1 MIYDMPLSNFHI
13 LRYTFAKAIQ
23 ALFKP
28 IALKANREPASMRDL
43 EILWVKNNHLI
54 VAHANNL
61 QGFPSINSSRKLS
74 FILRGNYLSTK
85 IIQKLSKTSPINILK
100 RSCDQKE
107 RLPFIIEPLSYMTL
121 KAAESLR
128 DRIFENDLKKI
139 EKNLLL
145 ASLDPKRYKR
155 IYEKNGV
162 LGLSYWVA
170 RDKISKQVIGLT
182 GIYTEEDGETCWL
195 GWFCIDEA
203 YRGKNFGKK
212 LLEFSIQQARKM
224 EKKYLHIH
232 TYNASRFKKAIT
244 LYERMFFY
252 RYAIEGKNLYY
263 KLSLQGRNYHTKLLE
278 LFTKDELEKLVDESM
293 LDGKN
298 IDVIFISGDTIVAEI
313 FVDYRENTAK
323 IAVLE
328 DSGLGYNKI
337 LPKDEFLK
345 IYNESKENPP
355 QILEV
360 DRKQKIY

>member
-1 MIYDMPLSNFHI
+1 MLLKGFNLGGWLMMEGYILGGPNIAFRVFRKKFSRLYGKKELDNF
-13 LRYTFAKAIQ
+13 L
-23 ALFKP
+23 
-28 IALKANREPASMRDL
+28 
-43 EILWVKNNHLI
+43 
-54 VAHANNL
+54 
-61 QGFPSINSSRKLS
+61 LS
-74 FILRGNYLSTK
+74 FRRN
-85 IIQKLSKTSPINILK
+85 
-100 RSCDQKE
+100 
-107 RLPFIIEPLSYMTL
+107 FIREEDI
-121 KAAESLR
+121 
-128 DRIFENDLKKI
+128 
-139 EKNLLL
+139 
-145 ASLDPKRYKR
+145 KR